1 MEALEPNTYCSTP
14 SYNSMYLKY
23 ILFIFISSLLFVKQ
37 TTFCLTNL
45 DPSLDKLINAYKEAH
60 KTKNIDA
67 VLALYYWKGVDE
79 KIKKSVFNN
88 HKRYLD
94 YTIVNVR
101 VAKAPLQE
109 YNPFV
114 LNGIKYKTTLKVT
127 QVLKVSFE
135 NTGNLTKEVTIPI
148 GKKNDTYHF
157 VTAKPY

>member
-1 MEALEPNTYCSTP
+1 
-14 SYNSMYLKY
+14 MYLKY
-23 ILFIFISSLLFVKQ
+23 FLFILISSLFFIKQ

-45 DPSLDKLINAYKEAH
+45 DRPLEKLITAYKEAH

-67 VLALYYWKGVDE
+67 VLALYYWEGVDE
-79 KIKKSVFNN
+79 KIKNSVFNN

-94 YTIVNVR
+94 YTIVSVK

-127 QVLKVSFE
+127 QVLKISFE